1 MRPVFFL
8 FDHHPV
14 ILTMTT
20 ALDST
25 TSSPAHRDSL
35 PPKLRLELWKR
46 IDRRLT
52 RGDILIT
59 NEQFVRAMVQD
70 FRKVL
75 QVKPDRYAIEEM
87 VEMVQTVNETR
98 PETYLTMGIKNAITK
113 FFRETEERTQGQA
126 DAQEQMHARIKEMIS
141 EGNTALFLESI
152 GVEVDDAALN
162 PQIESAIVRIIDG
175 KKLKAAP
182 RRASRSGA
190 HRRRASSEMGSVRS
204 AVEEAAAND
213 GSERPAVAPPPTDEE
228 QAQYLTE
235 EKKRVE
241 VTANAELER
250 APRYLDSYVKQD
262 MLSEKEAVDLRT
274 LYGID
279 ERLAKGEI
287 DEAEANRLRNELSEG
302 VRDKLQERLQAA
314 VDHSVHY
321 LNVFEALGRLPQE
334 RDGALEFLI
343 DFADLVA
350 TEDKDVELAAVTKA
364 LEEDDELV
372 ENLGVLMER
381 KDHGIRM
388 LVANMPPFRHVCGPG
403 EKIGTWVIE
412 AQFVKDLRNLSL
424 DEVSAKLNADDTATQ
439 VRAAA
444 DIKCMVALLN
454 LLMRPTA
461 MHVEIRRL
469 RIHLR
474 IRRTLEGGADER
486 DGRNKVQQFLK
497 RRLHNLYPDLTRE
510 ERAGIEEWSNNLL
523 AGRGEAEEEGEDR
536 SKRVYRV

>member
-1 MRPVFFL
+1 
-8 FDHHPV
+8 
-14 ILTMTT
+14 MTT

-25 TSSPAHRDSL
+25 TSTAIRDAL
-35 PPKLRLELWKR
+35 PPKLKLELWKR

-59 NEQFVRAMVQD
+59 NEQFVRAMVRD
-70 FRKVL
+70 FRKIL

-87 VEMVQTVNETR
+87 VEMVQSVNETR

-113 FFRETEERTQGQA
+113 FFRDAEERTQGQA
-126 DAQEQMHARIKEMIS
+126 DAQEEMHTRIKEMIS
-141 EGNTALFLESI
+141 QGQTALFLEGI
-152 GVEVDDAALN
+152 GVDVDDGALN
-162 PQIESAIVRIIDG
+162 PRIESAIVRIIDG

-182 RRASRSGA
+182 RRAGTAS
-190 HRRRASSEMGSVRS
+190 RRRRPTSEMAGVRS
-204 AVEEAAAND
+204 AVDEAAAND
-213 GSERPAVAPPPTDEE
+213 GAERPAVAPPPTE
-228 QAQYLTE
+228 QEQQQYLTE

-262 MLSEKEAVDLRT
+262 MLSDKEAVDLRT

-287 DEAEANRLRNELSEG
+287 DEAEANRLRSEISEG
-302 VRDKLQERLQAA
+302 VRDKLQQRLRAA

-334 RDGALEFLI
+334 RDGALEFLT

-350 TEDKDVELAAVTKA
+350 SEDKDVELAAVTKA
-364 LEEDDELV
+364 LEDDDELV
-372 ENLGVLMER
+372 ENLGILMER

-388 LVANMPPFRHVCGPG
+388 LVANMPPFRHVFGPG

-412 AQFVKDLRNLSL
+412 AKFVSDLRNLRL
-424 DEVSAKLNADDTATQ
+424 DEVSENLNSDDTA
-439 VRAAA
+439 VRVRTAA

-454 LLMRPTA
+454 LLMRPTP
-461 MHVEIRRL
+461 MHAEIRRL

-474 IRRTLEGGADER
+474 IRRILEGGADER

-510 ERAGIEEWSNNLL
+510 ERAGIEEWSAKLL
-523 AGRGEAEEEGEDR
+523 AGRGEEEEEGEDR

>member
-1 MRPVFFL
+1 
-8 FDHHPV
+8 
-14 ILTMTT
+14 MTT

-25 TSSPAHRDSL
+25 TSSPAYRDTL

-46 IDRRLT
+46 IDRRLS

-59 NEQFVRAMVQD
+59 NEQFVRAMVRD
-70 FRKVL
+70 FRKIL
-75 QVKPDRYAIEEM
+75 QVKPDRYAIEEI
-87 VEMVQTVNETR
+87 VEMVQMVNETR

-113 FFRETEERTQGQA
+113 FFKDTEERTQGQA
-126 DAQEQMHARIKEMIS
+126 DAQEEMHARIKEMIK
-141 EGNTALFLESI
+141 EGHTALFLESI

-162 PQIESAIVRIIDG
+162 PRIETAIVRIIDG

-182 RRASRSGA
+182 RRASSGP
-190 HRRRASSEMGSVRS
+190 RRRKAPSEMVSVRS
-204 AVEEAAAND
+204 AVEEVAAND

-302 VRDKLQERLQAA
+302 VRDKLQERLRAA

-334 RDGALEFLI
+334 RDGALQFLI

-350 TEDKDVELAAVTKA
+350 MEDKDVELADVTKA

-388 LVANMPPFRHVCGPG
+388 LVANMPPFRHVFGPG

-412 AQFVKDLRNLSL
+412 AKFVADLRNLRL
-424 DEVSAKLNADDTATQ
+424 DEVSEQLNADDTAVR

-461 MHVEIRRL
+461 MHAEIRRL

-510 ERAGIEEWSNNLL
+510 ERAGIEEWSNKLL
-523 AGRGEAEEEGEDR
+523 AGRGEEEEEGEDR

>member
-1 MRPVFFL
+1 
-8 FDHHPV
+8 
-14 ILTMTT
+14 MTT
-20 ALDST
+20 TLTPPPETEILS
-25 TSSPAHRDSL
+25 
-35 PPKLRLELWKR
+35 PKLKLELWKR
-46 IDRRLT
+46 IDRRLS
-52 RGDILIT
+52 RGDVMIT
-59 NEQFVRAMVQD
+59 NEQFVRAMVRD

-75 QVKPDRYAIEEM
+75 QINPDRHAIEEM

-98 PETYLTMGIKNAITK
+98 PETFLTMGINNAITK
-113 FFRETEERTQGQA
+113 FFRDAEERTQGEA
-126 DAQEQMHARIKEMIS
+126 GAQEEIHARIVEMVKE
-141 EGNTALFLESI
+141 GHTALFLESI
-152 GVEVDDAALN
+152 GVDVDDAALN
-162 PQIESAIVRIIDG
+162 PRIESAIIRIVEG

-182 RRASRSGA
+182 RRGSSAP
-190 HRRRASSEMGSVRS
+190 RRRRPTSEMVSVRS
-204 AVEEAAAND
+204 TVEEAASD
-213 GSERPAVAPPPTDEE
+213 GAEAPAAAPPPTE
-228 QAQYLTE
+228 QEQQQYIGE

-241 VTANAELER
+241 ITARAELER
-250 APRYLDSYVKQD
+250 APRHLDSYVQQN

-287 DEAEANRLRNELSEG
+287 DEAEADRLRSEISEG
-302 VRDKLQERLQAA
+302 VRDKIQQRLRAA

-321 LNVFEALGRLPQE
+321 LNVFEALGRLPKE

-350 TEDKDVELAAVTKA
+350 ADEKDVELAGVTKA

-372 ENLGVLMER
+372 ENLGILMER

-388 LVANMPPFRHVCGPG
+388 LFANMPPFRHVFGPG
-403 EKIGTWVIE
+403 EKIGKWVIE
-412 AQFVKDLRNLSL
+412 AKFVADLRSLSI
-424 DEVSAKLNADDTATQ
+424 DEVSEQLNASETETR

-444 DIKCMVALLN
+444 NIKCMVALLN

-461 MHVEIRRL
+461 VHAEIRRL

-474 IRRTLEGGADER
+474 IRRTLESGADER

-510 ERAGIEEWSNNLL
+510 ERAGIEEWSNKLL
-523 AGRGEAEEEGEDR
+523 AGRGEQVENEGEDR